1 MAPGKGL
8 LQCHVYDHI
17 SAGMSALYNV
27 KNLKAVEVA
36 PSAPRRTYYIAAEP
50 YTWDY
55 TPLGYDGCTG
65 AAFTPEQEVFTKT
78 TNTTMGRVY
87 KKARFVQYTDA
98 TFTQRVPVPDYYGI
112 LGPMLKAEVGDVLEV
127 HFLNRMRVN
136 SSFQVFGGLVPLAN
150 TSAYQVGLS
159 PSSSSGGRRLLGRHL
174 AQITAAQAEAEAI
187 IAQSVENMYVLNA
200 VAPGGRTT
208 YQWLV
213 PEAVLGPRDP
223 GAAVYAYVSGVD
235 HIKHINAGLVGP
247 LVVLPKGGLTAAP
260 AADLEVPL
268 LFNIQNEMQS
278 LYLDDNI
285 KAQVG
290 GGAQPRGWEG
300 AQLAHLQGT
309 SHCAPHAM
317 PPDEQ
322 PHPPMS
328 NRPPHQRPFP
338 LVLLPADNSLPVPP
352 PLPPPHTHNRKKPTQ
367 V

>member
-36 PSAPRRTYYIAAEP
+36 PAAPRRTYYIAAEP
-50 YTWDY
+50 HTWDY

-65 AAFTPEQEVFTKT
+65 APFSEKQQVFTVT
-78 TNTTMGRVY
+78 TNDTMGRVY

-98 TFTQRVPVPDYYGI
+98 TFSQRVPVPDYYGI

-159 PSSSSGGRRLLGRHL
+159 SSGARRLLGRRL

-187 IAQSVENMYVLNA
+187 IAQSVENMYQLNG
-200 VAPGGRTT
+200 VAPGARTT

-213 PEAVLGPRDP
+213 PDSVLGPRDP

-247 LVVLPKGGLTAAP
+247 LVVLPKGGLTATP
-260 AADLEVPL
+260 PADLEVPL

-278 LYLDDNI
+278 LYLEDNI
-285 KAQVG
+285 KLQVG
-290 GGAQPRGWEG
+290 VGYGGTLLGEAGTGHVRRTH
-300 AQLAHLQGT
+300 QL
-309 SHCAPHAM
+309 M
-317 PPDEQ
+317 
-322 PHPPMS
+322 
-328 NRPPHQRPFP
+328 
-338 LVLLPADNSLPVPP
+338 
-352 PLPPPHTHNRKKPTQ
+352 
-367 V
+367 